1 MRDGLREKSTKWR
14 GSQLASERFNIPSL
28 NLMCA
33 AFHESGLHQ
42 TAVPF
47 IISDTLFDHLLQV
60 AIIVSRWDDAYIKFG
75 YFSIYKHVLD
85 VASRNYR

>member
-1 MRDGLREKSTKWR
+1 MKKSTKWR

-47 IISDTLFDHLLQV
+47 IIYVYDTLLDHLLQV
-60 AIIVSRWDDAYIKFG
+60 AIIVPRWDDAYIKFG